1 MTADIRDLPFLGI
14 VSYATI
20 LISVAYGIVIWT
32 SFKVWKHLKNM
43 EHHMTVKT
51 KDVNQQMTLALII
64 QAILPLFVLLLPI
77 AVTILMLFARAS
89 IGGIGISVSLLI
101 SWIPIVNSLITII
114 VVKSYRNSVRK
125 ILCHFS
131 KRNIVNVTSNI
142 VKDTSVVR
150 SQIVKH

>member
-1 MTADIRDLPFLGI
+1 
-14 VSYATI
+14 
-20 LISVAYGIVIWT
+20 
-32 SFKVWKHLKNM
+32 M
-43 EHHMTVKT
+43 EHHMTVNT

-89 IGGIGISVSLLI
+89 IGGIGISVSLLL

-114 VVKSYRNSVRK
+114 VVKSYRNAVLK

-150 SQIVKH
+150 SQIIKH

>member
-14 VSYATI
+14 VSYATV
-20 LISVAYGIVIWT
+20 LITVAYGIVVWT
-32 SFKVWKHLKNM
+32 SYKVWKHLKNM
-43 EHHMTVKT
+43 EHHMTVNT

-89 IGGIGISVSLLI
+89 IGGIGISVSLLL

-114 VVKSYRNSVRK
+114 VVKSYRNAMLK
-125 ILCHFS
+125 IIFHFS
-131 KRNIVNVTSNI
+131 KRNVVNVTSNFGKETSI
-142 VKDTSVVR
+142 RSHAVKY
-150 SQIVKH
+150 